1 VDKIQLQTGICPM
14 NSENK
19 DNINQSTTP
28 GQQNNFTG
36 MDGINTRPITKGEEA
51 YRDGYVRGRSIDESR
66 IIDETSQYDRER
78 NAENNGLT
86 SGVIIGGILV
96 FSVGLGAAVWAYANR
111 DMTTQNQQIAP
122 VTVPASPKPSVMP
135 TAPAKQTTIIERT
148 IEKAAPPEVKVIEVP
163 KAAPAAPVIIV
174 SPAPSQS
181 STSGQTPSN
190 SATPSSSAPTP
201 APINPTPSAAEE
213 AVPKDGTPSSKE
225 NKAR

>member
-1 VDKIQLQTGICPM
+1 M

-28 GQQNNFTG
+28 GQQNHSTG
-36 MDGINTRPITKGEEA
+36 MDGINTRPTTKDEEA
-51 YRDGYVRGRSIDESR
+51 YRDGYVRGRS
-66 IIDETSQYDRER
+66 IDETSQYDRER

-148 IEKAAPPEVKVIEVP
+148 VEKAAPPEVKVIEVP

>member
-1 VDKIQLQTGICPM
+1 M
-14 NSENK
+14 NSDNK

-28 GQQNNFTG
+28 GQQNPSAG

-51 YRDGYVRGRSIDESR
+51 YRDGYVRGRS
-66 IIDETSQYDRER
+66 IDETSQYDRER

-148 IEKAAPPEVKVIEVP
+148 IEKAAPPEVKIIEVP
-163 KAAPAAPVIIV
+163 KVAPAAPVIIV
-174 SPAPSQS
+174 PPAPRQS
-181 STSGQTPSN
+181 STSGQ
-190 SATPSSSAPTP
+190 TPSSSAPTP

-225 NKAR
+225 NEAR

>member
-1 VDKIQLQTGICPM
+1 M

-28 GQQNNFTG
+28 GQQNPSAG

-51 YRDGYVRGRSIDESR
+51 YRDGYVRGRS
-66 IIDETSQYDRER
+66 IDETSQYDRER

-148 IEKAAPPEVKVIEVP
+148 IEKAAPPEVKIIEVP
-163 KAAPAAPVIIV
+163 KVAPAAPVIIV
-174 SPAPSQS
+174 PPAPRQS
-181 STSGQTPSN
+181 STSGQ
-190 SATPSSSAPTP
+190 TPSSSAPTP

-225 NKAR
+225 NEAR